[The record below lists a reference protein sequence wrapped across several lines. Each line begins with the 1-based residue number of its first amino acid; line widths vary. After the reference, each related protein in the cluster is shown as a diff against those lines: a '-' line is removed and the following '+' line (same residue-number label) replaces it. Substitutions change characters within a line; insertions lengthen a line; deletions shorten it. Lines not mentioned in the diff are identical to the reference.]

1 MDHLKKA
8 RYLFTTVIVLTF
20 NTITMAQ
27 QINATYIG
35 GPTVILEIEGIRFM
49 TDPTLDE
56 KGTTYKLG
64 ELTLEKTLDPF
75 TSDIGKIDYVLLSH
89 DQHQDNLDN
98 RGRELLKTVKK
109 VFTTQEA
116 SENIDANAV
125 GLSTWQSDNIIMG
138 NHTEITITATP
149 ARHGPAGTKHIAGT
163 VTGFL
168 ITVKGDTEYQLYITG
183 DTVFYEEIQEVAQ
196 TSRPRYV
203 FAFAGAV
210 QHWDSIYMTMND
222 SDVVNTSFAFPDAT
236 IIPVHYEGWKHYTR
250 DEKGIVQTLDHLEID
265 QKLKLL
271 NKGTTTILPIN

>member
-1 MDHLKKA
+1 MNHLKKA
-8 RYLFTTVIVLTF
+8 RYLFTTIIVLIF

-35 GPTVILEIEGIRFM
+35 GPTVILEIEGVRFM

-64 ELTLEKTLDPF
+64 DLTLEKTLNPF
-75 TSDIGKIDYVLLSH
+75 TSGIGKIDYVLLSH

-98 RGRELLKTVKK
+98 RGRKLLKTVKK

-116 SENIDANAV
+116 SENIDANTV
-125 GLSTWQSDNIIMG
+125 GFLPWQSDTIITE

-183 DTVFYEEIQEVAQ
+183 DTIFYEGVQEVAKKSHPQ
-196 TSRPRYV
+196 YV
-203 FAFAGAV
+203 FAFCGRGAALGI
-210 QHWDSIYMTMND
+210 HLYD
-222 SDVVNTSFAFPDAT
+222 
-236 IIPVHYEGWKHYTR
+236 YE
-250 DEKGIVQTLDHLEID
+250 
-265 QKLKLL
+265 
-271 NKGTTTILPIN
+271 

>member
-1 MDHLKKA
+1 MTK
-8 RYLFTTVIVLTF
+8 
-20 NTITMAQ
+20 AQ
-27 QINATYIG
+27 QQIKATYIG

-49 TDPTLDE
+49 TDPTLDV
-56 KGTTYKLG
+56 KGTTYQLG
-64 ELTLEKTLDPF
+64 ELTLKKTLSPF
-75 TSDIGKIDYVLLSH
+75 TSEIGKIGYVLLSH

-109 VFTTQEA
+109 VFTTREA

-125 GLSTWQSDNIIMG
+125 GLSPWQSDTIITA
-138 NHTEITITATP
+138 NHTEIIITATP
-149 ARHGPAGTKHIAGT
+149 ARHGPAGTKHIAGA

-183 DTVFYEEIQEVAQ
+183 DTVFYEGVQEVAKK
-196 TSRPRYV
+196 SRPQYV

-210 QHWDSIYMTMND
+210 LHWESIYMTMND

-236 IIPVHYEGWKHYTR
+236 IIPVHYEGWKHFSR
-250 DEKGIVQTLDHLEID
+250 DEMGIVQTFDYLDIG

-271 NKGTTTILPIN
+271 NKGATTILPIN